1 VEGGW
6 MHGLAMRIATVQG
19 NQLAVAVTYD
29 GLEFKS
35 FLIDGVIYYLLP
47 AKSIKSYQ
55 KNLEPLWE
63 KVCLEF
69 NPDIIHIH
77 GTEYTHG
84 LACMRASPLSN
95 YVVSI
100 QGMVSIISR
109 YCFAG
114 ITIWEILKH
123 ITFRDFVKFDTLF
136 QAKRDFKRRGKFE
149 KEYLER
155 TNNVIGRTSWD
166 YAHVKAINPKVNYHF
181 CNESL
186 RGMFYKAEKWDI
198 NNKST
203 HTIFLSQAY
212 YPIKGL
218 HQVLKA
224 VALLKSEYPKIDI
237 RIAGSSITLHASI
250 IDKIKLSGYGS
261 YIRKL
266 IKELDLDEHVKFIG
280 ILTEKQ
286 MLAEY
291 KNAHIFI
298 CPSSIENSPNSLG
311 EAQFIGVPCIASYVG
326 GIPDMVTH
334 GETGLLYRF
343 EEVEMLSENIRR
355 IFNNDT
361 LALQLS
367 KNGINVAEKRHNSV
381 INLKQTIDIYYY
393 MSLHPLGLEKTQ

>member
-1 VEGGW
+1 MKILWITNTIFPAPCKVLGINAPVVGGW
-6 MHGLAMRIATVQG
+6 MHGLAMQIATVQG
-19 NQLAVAVTYD
+19 NELAVATTYD

-47 AKSIKSYQ
+47 AKSIRSYQ

-63 KVCLEF
+63 KVCFEF

-84 LACMRASPLSN
+84 LACMRANPLSN
-95 YVVSI
+95 YIVSI

-109 YCFAG
+109 YYFAG

-123 ITFRDFVKFDTLF
+123 LTFRDFVRSDTLF
-136 QAKRDFKRRGKFE
+136 QAKRDFKRRSKFE

-203 HTIFLSQAY
+203 HTIFLSHAY

-224 VALLKSEYPKIDI
+224 VAL
-237 RIAGSSITLHASI
+237 
-250 IDKIKLSGYGS
+250 
-261 YIRKL
+261 
-266 IKELDLDEHVKFIG
+266 
-280 ILTEKQ
+280 
-286 MLAEY
+286 
-291 KNAHIFI
+291 
-298 CPSSIENSPNSLG
+298 
-311 EAQFIGVPCIASYVG
+311 
-326 GIPDMVTH
+326 
-334 GETGLLYRF
+334 
-343 EEVEMLSENIRR
+343 
-355 IFNNDT
+355 
-361 LALQLS
+361 
-367 KNGINVAEKRHNSV
+367 
-381 INLKQTIDIYYY
+381 
-393 MSLHPLGLEKTQ
+393 